1 MGRTFCRRDRCVPL
15 FEPLEP
21 RLLLAGDLVLTEFL
35 AVNSQTGPVDKDGA
49 YSPWIEIR
57 NTSGSPINLKN
68 YYLTSNPDSLTTDPT
83 HPARLEKWRFT
94 SDFIIN
100 AGASRIVYASEKST
114 MTSTEAHTNFRLGV
128 GDGYLALVQ
137 SDGVTVV
144 SEFNDYPDQRQDCS
158 YGRAA
163 AAGVTLVASEAAA
176 CAWVPTDAAVEQAW
190 YDPSFDDSAW
200 AAGTTGVGFEYGS
213 GYASLI
219 HLNVGPEMYNQNGSV
234 YIRIPFNVT
243 EPEDFSALTLRMK
256 YDDGFVAYLNGV
268 AVASRNAPALLS
280 WDSGATA
287 SHSDTQAKIFA
298 DIDISEYL
306 SALRRGDN
314 LLAIQGMNYT
324 VSNKDLLFIPEL
336 VAPTADGWYSQFYAA
351 PTPNAAN
358 GAAIPARYVADTT
371 FSVDR
376 GFFADPFSLVIACAT
391 PGAEIRYTLD
401 GSLPTSTTGLVYA
414 DPISISRTAMVRA
427 AAFKS
432 GLIPT
437 NVDTQTYIFPAD
449 IWLPDV
455 LDQAAPAGYPATWSG
470 LTADYDMDPEIVN
483 SPTYQDRMLGAMTAL
498 PVLSIVL
505 PLDDMF
511 GASAGLYTHPTSENP
526 VWQWERATS
535 VELIYA
541 DGTEGF
547 QVDAGIQIQGG
558 ASRTPSNSPKHS
570 LRLVFKSGWGESK
583 LRYPL
588 FGDGAAGTFDTI
600 TLRAGYNNTW
610 IHHNTI
616 GGDQRGRAQ
625 YLHDQWMMAAQL
637 AMGNPASH
645 TMYVHLYINGIYWG
659 LYTPTER
666 PAEAFAAS
674 YLGGSPYDYD
684 VLQGDGG
691 LQVVNGDRT
700 EWDALMAVVNNA
712 ALTPDQKYE
721 GAKPYLDVDNFIDYM
736 ILNFYA
742 GNSDWDHH
750 NWYAIRN
757 NATGEGFK
765 FFSWDAERVLEGVT
779 VDISELDNAGM
790 PSHIHKSLRAAAEYR
805 LRFADRLQK
814 FFFNDG
820 ALTPAA
826 NIARYEAL
834 AAEIDQAIIAESA
847 RWGDYRRDVY
857 PRGTPT
863 PIPLYTRD
871 AQWVAEK
878 TRILTQYFPQR
889 SDVLLRL
896 QGGVPAGQFVNDGLY
911 PGVVA
916 PRFQDGSGNLRHGGE
931 VPSGFLLTITAPA
944 GDIWYTTDG
953 TDPRLPGGGVNT
965 DHAVLYTGPVTLAAN
980 TTVVKARVLSG
991 STWSAL
997 NEAVFVTQVA
1007 PPVCIS
1013 ELMYHPADPAAAPSP
1028 ESAYGA
1034 EDFEYVELANTGSE
1048 TLSLARMR
1056 LTGQVEFT
1064 FSDTATLAPGER
1076 LVVVANKA
1084 AFQTRYPTGQV
1095 PEAKIA
1101 GQYLGHL
1108 DNGNGGLRLL
1118 NALGDQVQTIE
1129 YEDNWYKH
1137 TDGQGFSLVAQD
1149 LAQAPA
1155 TWTTKDGWRAGD
1167 LSGGAP
1173 AAADP
1178 GYNPNA
1184 VTINEVLAHTDASPV
1199 GDWIELKNNTGA
1211 DIPVG
1216 GWYLSDSGAGNL
1228 TKYRIPAGM
1237 TVPANGYLILNQVEH
1252 FGSAFGLSEY
1262 GEGVYLTASPSV
1274 GVLGGYRESVTFGAT
1289 ERELTLGMV
1298 YKSTGGKDFTTM
1310 AADTKGGENAGPAIG
1325 PIVIN
1330 EIMYHPPL
1338 GGDEYIELRNLTGAD
1353 VPLYDPANPTHTW
1366 KFSDGILFAF
1376 PAGAS
1381 VPANGYA
1388 LVVAMVPADF
1398 GTKYGVPIEV
1408 PIYGPY
1414 LGALE
1419 DAGETLEL
1427 SRPLEPEAGGY
1438 LYLRVDRVTFGDASP
1453 WPTSPDG
1460 EGPSLER
1467 LVPGDYGNDVANW
1480 LPGPGGGTPGSLNTP
1495 GPSLTLLKLNGRD
1508 GRGPGATD
1516 PSGLGVRTIEV
1527 TFSEA
1532 VTFASSDVTVQAVDF
1547 SGGEPRTLEAVVTP
1561 LGDAAMLITLPVGAA
1576 YDTWVK
1582 VALSGCG
1589 TLQNPMGR
1597 RLDGEARSGAFYIAD
1612 VGLDLPSGDAVPG
1625 GDAVFYVGSLRGD
1638 MDLDR
1643 AITAADKAAF
1653 ATAWRDQDLDA
1664 DFRGVGFGV
1673 RPPDGRVTV
1682 ADINGF
1688 TSAYQ
1693 AGLAAGRRLD
1703 ELPAAYGGGAAAGV
1717 TELPAPA
1724 APVPGVDILVLAA
1737 GQTAAVA
1744 AFPSPP
1750 AATGAAAEATER
1762 VRARRGSG
1770 GVPRPP
1776 PSGWA
1781 GRSRGGL
1788 GAAPAGDAPP
1798 AVMRI

>member
-1 MGRTFCRRDRCVPL
+1 MGRSFCRRDRCVPL

-21 RLLLAGDLVLTEFL
+21 RLLLAGSLVLTEFL
-35 AVNSQTGPVDKDGA
+35 AVNTHTGPADKDGA

-57 NTSGSPINLKN
+57 NTSGSSINLKN
-68 YYLTSNPDSLTTDPT
+68 YYLTKNPDSLTTDPT
-83 HPARLEKWRFT
+83 NPARLEKWRFT

-100 AGASRIVYASEKST
+100 AGASRIVYASEKNT
-114 MTSTEAHTNFRLGV
+114 MTSAEAHTNFRLDV
-128 GDGYLALVQ
+128 DDGYLALVQ

-144 SEFNDYPDQRQDCS
+144 SAFSDYPAQGQDFS

-163 AAGVTLVASEAAA
+163 AASVTLVASGAGAR
-176 CAWVPTDAAVEQAW
+176 AWVPTDAAVEQAW
-190 YDPSFDDSAW
+190 YDPAFDDSSW

-213 GYASLI
+213 GYESLI
-219 HLNVGPEMYNQNGSV
+219 NLNVGSQMYDLNGSV
-234 YIRIPFNVT
+234 TIRIPFTVT

-256 YDDGFVAYLNGV
+256 YDDGFAAYLNGV
-268 AVASRNAPALLS
+268 PVASRNAPALLS
-280 WDSGATA
+280 WDSGATT
-287 SHSDTQAKIFA
+287 SHSDTQAKIFE
-298 DIDISEYL
+298 DINISSCL

-324 VSNKDLLFIPEL
+324 VSSKDLLFIPEL
-336 VAPTADGWYSQFYAA
+336 VAATADGWSSQFYAA
-351 PTPNAAN
+351 PTPGAAN
-358 GAAIPARYVADTT
+358 GTAIPARYVADTT

-376 GFFADPFSLVIACAT
+376 GFFTDPFSLVIASGT

-414 DPISISRTAMVRA
+414 DPLPISRTATVRA

-455 LDQAAPAGYPATWSG
+455 LDQAAPAGYPATWWIEI
-470 LTADYDMDPEIVN
+470 TADYDMDPEIVN
-483 SPTYQDRMLGAMTAL
+483 SPAYQDRMLGAMTAL
-498 PVLSIVL
+498 PVMSLVL

-535 VELIYA
+535 VELIYP
-541 DGTEGF
+541 DGTTGF

-600 TLRAGYNNTW
+600 TLRAGYNNAW
-610 IHHNTI
+610 IHHNTS
-616 GGDQRGRAQ
+616 GGDQRSRAQ
-625 YLHDQWMMAAQL
+625 YVHDQWIMAAQR
-637 AMGNPASH
+637 AMGDPASH

-684 VLQGDGG
+684 VLQGDDG

-742 GNSDWDHH
+742 GNSDWDSH

-805 LRFADRLQK
+805 LRFADRLHA

-834 AAEIDQAIIAESA
+834 AAEIDAAVIAESA

-857 PRGTPT
+857 PSGTPT

-889 SDVLLRL
+889 SDVLVRL

-916 PRFQDGSGNLRHGGE
+916 PRFVDGGGSLRHGGE
-931 VPSGFLLTITAPA
+931 VPQGFSLTITAPA

-965 DHAVLYTGPVTLAAN
+965 DHAVLYAGPVALAAN

-997 NEAVFVTQVA
+997 DEAVFVTQAA
-1007 PPVCIS
+1007 PPVRIS
-1013 ELMYHPADPAAAPSP
+1013 ELMYHPADAAPAPSP
-1028 ESAYGA
+1028 ESGYKDD
-1034 EDFEYVELANTGSE
+1034 DFEYVELVNMGAE
-1048 TLSLARMR
+1048 TLSLARVR
-1056 LTGQVEFT
+1056 LTGQVEFA
-1064 FSDTATLAPGER
+1064 FSDATTLAAGGR
-1076 LVVVANKA
+1076 LVVVADKA
-1084 AFQTRYPTGQV
+1084 AFQARYPTV
-1095 PEAKIA
+1095 PESCIA
-1101 GQYLGHL
+1101 GEYMGHL
-1108 DNGNGGLRLL
+1108 SNSGGRLRLVS
-1118 NALGDQVQTIE
+1118 ALGDDLQDFT
-1129 YEDNWYKH
+1129 YDDKWYPH
-1137 TDGQGFSLVAQD
+1137 TDGDGFSLVTQD

-1155 TWTTKDGWRAGD
+1155 TWTTKDGWRPSD
-1167 LSGGAP
+1167 LAGGAP

-1184 VTINEVLAHTDASPV
+1184 VIINEVLAHTDASPV
-1199 GDWIELKNNTGA
+1199 GDWIELKNTTGA

-1228 TKYRIPAGM
+1228 MKYRISAGM

-1289 ERELTLGMV
+1289 TSELTVGLY
-1298 YKSTGGKDFTTM
+1298 YKSTGGKDFV
-1310 AADTKGGENAGPAIG
+1310 ALAGATKGDANVGPVVG
-1325 PIVIN
+1325 PVIIN

-1353 VPLYDPANPTHTW
+1353 VPLYDTANPTHTW

-1388 LVVAMVPADF
+1388 LVVAMAPADF
-1398 GTKYGVPIEV
+1398 RTKYGVPIDV

-1419 DAGETLEL
+1419 DAGETVELEA
-1427 SRPLEPEAGGY
+1427 PLEPEAGGY
-1438 LYLRVDRVTFGDASP
+1438 LYMRVDRVTYGDASP
-1453 WPTSPDG
+1453 WPASPDG

-1467 LVPGDYGNDVANW
+1467 IVPGDYGNDVANW
-1480 LPGPGGGTPGSLNTP
+1480 LPGPGGGTPGRLNTP

-1532 VTFASSDVTVQAVDF
+1532 VTFTPGDVTVQAVDF

-1561 LGDAAMLITLPVGAA
+1561 LGDAAMLITLPAGAA

-1582 VALSGCG
+1582 VTLSGCG
-1589 TLQNPMGR
+1589 TLQNAMGR
-1597 RLDGEARSGAFYIAD
+1597 CLDGEARSGTFYIAD
-1612 VGLDLPSGDAVPG
+1612 AGLDLPSGDTVPG

-1693 AGLAAGRRLD
+1693 AGLAAGRHLD
-1703 ELPAAYGGGAAAGV
+1703 ELPLTLGGSGAAGGV
-1717 TELPAPA
+1717 TELPALPPA
-1724 APVPGVDILVLAA
+1724 GGVDILAAAA
-1737 GQTAAVA
+1737 GQVIPSAAGS
-1744 AFPSPP
+1744 PSPLSGST
-1750 AATGAAAEATER
+1750 ADGAPSSSPDNSTDDSLQLKR
-1762 VRARRGSG
+1762 PRTVPSDSG
-1770 GVPRPP
+1770 T
-1776 PSGWA
+1776 
-1781 GRSRGGL
+1781 
-1788 GAAPAGDAPP
+1788 
-1798 AVMRI
+1798 AVLRI